1 MSNKWIKKYSPKNIK
16 EIIGNNNNILK
27 INFFLKKFDKQ
38 KNNSILISGNHGI
51 GKGMI
56 VKLLL
61 QKNNYY
67 YKWLG
72 YKDEKNKNILEDIQN
87 SFIGENIRNYYI
99 KDNKKFAL
107 IIDDIEKI
115 TLKSEKKR
123 IVELVKNNNI
133 KKLFPIIF
141 ISNLQHNK
149 LLTDILSYSNE
160 YKIYGPN
167 NNDIM
172 ILLNRIIE
180 RENINISDE
189 KCKLLIIKFAQND
202 IRRLISI
209 LYDIRNSFDDE
220 INKNNI
226 NHYLMTSMKK
236 NKDISLFDATK
247 ILVNEYTNINN
258 CISLYKVDK
267 VLVPL
272 TIHENFYK
280 SLLGRYNDNYKI
292 LNTMKHVTDS
302 ISKGDVIETNIYTDQ
317 NWFLH
322 DIHGFFTCAKTSYN
336 INKHKPKY
344 KKNAIPYYHLNFSS
358 DLNQTSLKNINKKQ
372 ITNLQAKFPDKSFKD
387 IICLNKIFYNLIKD
401 ERIEDIYNI
410 IKPYNKNIKT
420 VETFIKIDKSLPK
433 ITISQKNKKK
443 FNLLAKQEI

>member
-1 MSNKWIKKYSPKNIK
+1 MSNTWIEKYSPKDIK
-16 EIIGNNNNILK
+16 DIIGNNNNTLK
-27 INFFLKKFDKQ
+27 INYFIKEFKKQ
-38 KNNSILISGNHGI
+38 NNSSIIVSGNHGV

-56 VKLLL
+56 IKLILE
-61 QKNNYY
+61 KNDYY

-72 YKDEKNKNILEDIQN
+72 YKDEKNKDILDDIQN
-87 SFIGENIRNYYI
+87 GITGENIRKHYI
-99 KDNKKFAL
+99 KDTKKFAL
-107 IIDDIEKI
+107 VIDDIEKI

-123 IVELVKNNNI
+123 ILELVKNNSI
-133 KKLFPIIF
+133 EKLFPIIF

-149 LLTDILSYSNE
+149 LLTDILLNSVE

-167 NNDIM
+167 SNDLLT
-172 ILLNRIIE
+172 LLNRIISK
-180 RENINISDE
+180 ENIKLEDD
-189 KCKLLIIKFAQND
+189 KCKLQIIKFAQND
-202 IRRLISI
+202 IRRLISL
-209 LYDIRNSFDDE
+209 LYDIKNSFRDE
-220 INKNNI
+220 ILSKI
-226 NHYLMTSMKK
+226 DIKRYLLTSMKK

-247 ILVNEYTNINN
+247 ILIDEYKNINN
-258 CISLYKVDK
+258 CIDLYKVDK

-280 SLLGRYNDNYKI
+280 SLIGRYNDNSKI

-336 INKHKPKY
+336 INKHKPRY
-344 KKNAIPYYHLNFSS
+344 TRDAIPYYNLNFSS

-372 ITNLQAKFPDKSFKD
+372 ITNLKALFPDKSFKD
-387 IICLNKIFYNLIKD
+387 IICMNKIIYNLMKQD
-401 ERIEDIYNI
+401 KIEEVYNI
-410 IKPYNKNIKT
+410 INVYDKNIKT
-420 VETFIKIDKSLPK
+420 VETFIKIDKSLPR

-443 FNLLAKQEI
+443 FNSLGKK